1 MSERAREMVKG
12 KGQKASKK
20 RCVEMRNPEDDA
32 ERETA
37 ADAGSCRTCRLT
49 ACVAV
54 VVATTVLVIG
64 LSLCLLLYAPEAD
77 HTSKTPEMQLT
88 ERLQRCQKEHR
99 DLSLMLQTVTQD
111 SRCRVCPDGW
121 LWWRSRCYFFS
132 VGLQE
137 NRQWNESAEF
147 CRKHNSSL
155 VVIKDSGEMEFIQG
169 VMRTFPRVPFLWV
182 GLTDAE
188 QEGQWLWWDGT
199 DIQHYMPLTVEW
211 DADHR
216 DCADLRGGGSLFA
229 ASCEA
234 YGPWACQRDS

>member
-1 MSERAREMVKG
+1 MSKRARETDEE
-12 KGQKASKK
+12 KGQGASK
-20 RCVEMRNPEDDA
+20 RHVDMRNQEDDA
-32 ERETA
+32 ERETP
-37 ADAGSCRTCRLT
+37 ADAGSRRTCRL
-49 ACVAV
+49 VAV

-64 LSLCLLLYAPEAD
+64 LSLCLVLYAPEVD
-77 HTSKTPEMQLT
+77 QTSKTSEMQLK
-88 ERLQRCQKEHR
+88 ERLQQCQKEHR
-99 DLSLMLQTVTQD
+99 DLSLMLRTVAQD
-111 SRCRVCPDGW
+111 SRCRLCPDGW

-137 NRQWNESAEF
+137 DRQWNESAEF

-155 VVIKDSGEMEFIQG
+155 AVIKDSAEMEFIQG
-169 VMRTFPRVPFLWV
+169 VMREFPQFPFLWV
-182 GLTDAE
+182 GLTDTE

-199 DIQHYMPLTVEW
+199 DIQHYMQLTVEW